1 LSKFNLSTSATVS
14 ISATLEL
21 WFDCPSVPSTSGCHE
36 VVHNKFVVDR
46 LKTKGAIFV
55 EEIDEVPTGKVVIF
69 SAKIHGNIIAIN
81 FINTAYIGIAGGCFK
96 FNAIIKLD
104 A

>member
-1 LSKFNLSTSATVS
+1 VR
-14 ISATLEL
+14 
-21 WFDCPSVPSTSGCHE
+21 HE

-69 SAKIHGNIIAIN
+69 SAHGVSKAV
-81 FINTAYIGIAGGCFK
+81 CLLSK
-96 FNAIIKLD
+96 FNLSTSATVSISATLELWFDCPKLMKYQQ
-104 A
+104 AKW

>member
-1 LSKFNLSTSATVS
+1 VGVLNSTPLLSSMPNALGNSARFITR
-14 ISATLEL
+14 
-21 WFDCPSVPSTSGCHE
+21 HE

-69 SAKIHGNIIAIN
+69 SAH
-81 FINTAYIGIAGGCFK
+81 
-96 FNAIIKLD
+96 D
-104 A
+104 ADAFLELPSSGTLIVKRLES